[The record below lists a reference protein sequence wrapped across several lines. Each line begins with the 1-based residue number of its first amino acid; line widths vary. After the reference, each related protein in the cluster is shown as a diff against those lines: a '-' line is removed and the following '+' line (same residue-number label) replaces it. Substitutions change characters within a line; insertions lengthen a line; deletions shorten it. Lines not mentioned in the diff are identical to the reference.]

1 MLFLDV
7 PLPLR
12 SLKLSE
18 TYQNGE
24 EADLLEQEKKFLTE
38 FRWSIVHADSLIN
51 QTGTRHGAGLYTLRY
66 GTYYLVPRIQEGN
79 TDWLGCFSWPPTMR
93 LTPYGFH

>member
-1 MLFLDV
+1 MLCLDV

-12 SLKLSE
+12 SLNLSE

-38 FRWSIVHADSLIN
+38 FR
-51 QTGTRHGAGLYTLRY
+51 
-66 GTYYLVPRIQEGN
+66 
-79 TDWLGCFSWPPTMR
+79 
-93 LTPYGFH
+93 

>member
-1 MLFLDV
+1 M
-7 PLPLR
+7 PHPLR

-38 FRWSIVHADSLIN
+38 FRWSNVHVDSLIK
-51 QTGTRHGAGLYTLRY
+51 QTGKY
-66 GTYYLVPRIQEGN
+66 GIN
-79 TDWLGCFSWPPTMR
+79 MCFCVRENIFLEIENFYRQAPEA
-93 LTPYGFH
+93 

>member
-38 FRWSIVHADSLIN
+38 FR
-51 QTGTRHGAGLYTLRY
+51 
-66 GTYYLVPRIQEGN
+66 
-79 TDWLGCFSWPPTMR
+79 
-93 LTPYGFH
+93 